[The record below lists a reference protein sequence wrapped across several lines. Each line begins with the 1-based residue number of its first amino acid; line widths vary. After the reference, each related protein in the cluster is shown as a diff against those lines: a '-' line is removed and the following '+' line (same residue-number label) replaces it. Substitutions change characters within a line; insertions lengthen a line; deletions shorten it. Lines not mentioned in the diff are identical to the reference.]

1 MPTYIESPAINDSHE
16 LLKTYSPL
24 LTQLLINRDISTLD
38 EAETFI
44 NPKYDDN
51 YDPFLMKGI
60 TEGVKRIKKA
70 IDENEK
76 ITIYADYDADG
87 IPGSVVLASLFDA
100 LKYTNYDIYI
110 PHRHD
115 EGYGIH
121 IEALEKIKEGR
132 TTLVITIDVGI
143 TGHDAAKWCKE
154 NDIDIIITDHHLPVL
169 KKGGKQDLPKA
180 TILINPKQEG
190 CEYPDPMLCGC
201 GVIFK
206 VVQGFLEKYRKEYNI
221 PDGWEKWMLDMV
233 GISTVSDM
241 VPLVNENRLLA
252 YYGLKVIKKT
262 KRPGLKKLMWDAGI
276 SIQHLNEE
284 DIGFGISP
292 KINAASR
299 MSHPEDALA
308 VLRAKNDVEATTS
321 VKHIIKLNNGRKKLV
336 MQTMKKAYKKLEGRD
351 LGNVIVLGS
360 PDWKA
365 GILGLVAS
373 KLVEKYKKPAFVW
386 SEEQGEIKGSCR
398 TWNGTHL
405 VELMTASETK
415 SFLQFGGHAEAG
427 GFSCKK
433 KEIHFLEE
441 RLNTAFGKQS
451 KVELEKGEE
460 EITIDAELSLDDV
473 TNTLYREIEQLAPF
487 GVGNAKPLF
496 VFKNVTPTY
505 VGQFRKTKEHLE
517 IHFKN
522 SKNEKIRAITF
533 FKTPEDYDKIPRENK
548 PFNLIAHIEHS
559 VFMGKHELRL
569 KIVTCL

>member
-1 MPTYIESPAINDSHE
+1 MTTYIESKKPTDSHE
-16 LLKTYSPL
+16 LLTTYSPL
-24 LTQLLINRDISTLD
+24 LAQLLINRSIRTLG
-38 EAETFI
+38 EADTFI
-44 NPKYDDN
+44 NPQYADN
-51 YDPFLMKGI
+51 HDPFLMKGI
-60 TEGVKRIKKA
+60 TESIERIKSA
-70 IDENEK
+70 VDNDER

-100 LKYTNYDIYI
+100 LKYDNYDIYI

-115 EGYGIH
+115 EGYGVH
-121 IEALEKIKEGR
+121 MAALEKIKGAG

-143 TGHDAAKWCKE
+143 TGHDAAKWCAK
-154 NDIDIIITDHHLPVL
+154 NNIDLIITDHHLPSL
-169 KKGGKQDLPKA
+169 KKSGKQDLPKA
-180 TILINPKQEG
+180 SIVINPKQEG

-206 VVQGFLEKYRKEYNI
+206 VVQGFLNTHRKEYTI
-221 PDGWEKWMLDMV
+221 SEGWEKWMLDMV

-241 VPLVNENRLLA
+241 VPLVNENRLFA

-276 SIQHLNEE
+276 SINYLNEE

-308 VLRAKNDVEATTS
+308 VLRAKNDVDAATS
-321 VKHIIKLNNGRKKLV
+321 VKHIIKLNNDRKKLV
-336 MQTMKKAYKKLEGRD
+336 AQTMKQTYAKLEGRTIGD
-351 LGNVIVLGS
+351 VIVVGS

-386 SEEQGEIKGSCR
+386 SEEGKEVKGSCR
-398 TWNGTHL
+398 SYNGTHL
-405 VELMTASETK
+405 VELMSAAEDTA
-415 SFLQFGGHAEAG
+415 FVQFGGHAEAA

-441 RLNTAFGKQS
+441 RLNTAFETLPKP
-451 KVELEKGEE
+451 KTDGEE
-460 EITIDAELSLDDV
+460 LQIDAELSLDEITD
-473 TNTLYREIEQLAPF
+473 TLYHEVGQLAPF
-487 GVGNAKPLF
+487 GVANPKPLF
-496 VFKNVTPTY
+496 ILKNITPTY
-505 VGQFRKTKEHLE
+505 VGQFGKTKEHPE
-517 IHFKN
+517 IHFEN
-522 SKNEKIRAITF
+522 SQGQKVRAITF
-533 FKTPEDYDKIPRENK
+533 FKTPGDFTVTPEENK
-548 PFNLIAHIEHS
+548 TMNLIAHIEHS

-569 KIVTCL
+569 KIVDCV